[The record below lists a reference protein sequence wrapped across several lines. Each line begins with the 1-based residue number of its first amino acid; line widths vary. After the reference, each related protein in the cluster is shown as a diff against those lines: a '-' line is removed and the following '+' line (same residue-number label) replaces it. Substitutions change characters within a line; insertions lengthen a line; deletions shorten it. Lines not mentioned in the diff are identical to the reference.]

1 MVQLDRRLSERI
13 VEQLASQA
21 KEIYAALEPATL
33 QGHRLEAAAR
43 AEALQRTLDELSAIS
58 ARLSL

>member
-1 MVQLDRRLSERI
+1 MQLDTLLSERL
-13 VEQLASQA
+13 VEALASQA

-33 QGHRLEAAAR
+33 EGHRREAAAR

-58 ARLSL
+58 ARLRL